1 MDFNNLKDQVS
12 NLTLYDLK
20 AGVRKVQN
28 AVMNYTEMEAKV
40 REATNNEPWGAS
52 TTLMQEIANGTHSYQ
67 LLNEIMPMIYR
78 RFTDKSAEEWRQIYK
93 SLQLLEFL
101 VKNGSERVVD
111 DARSH
116 MSLLRMLRQFH
127 YIDQNGKDQGINVRN
142 RSSELVKLLGDVD
155 MIRAERKKA
164 RANRN
169 KFGGFEGGS
178 HMGGGMSSG
187 RYGGFGSDS
196 MSFGGYS
203 GGVFGDGGGFGGAP
217 SDFQDSGRRNNRFD
231 EYDEYDE
238 ADASPPR
245 RGASPPRARR
255 ETKPEPPKAPEPDL
269 FDFGEEET
277 VTTSST
283 AAGKKPAG
291 SSNGLD
297 ILDSTPAA
305 GTADDDDFDDFQSA
319 TPAPAAPASNQ
330 FAIPPPASTVSTT
343 SSTQFAAPKP
353 VSGTQGSNLNGLV
366 GFTSM
371 TPTPSSSGMASPTL
385 SQSSMMAPQQQ
396 QQKPAAPKPSGFQAA
411 TPNYFTSVSV
421 GSPQPSSA
429 GVSNHRPG
437 MPSTSSF
444 TSATTTSSV
453 GAKPAASKSSGDAF
467 GSLWS
472 TASASAGLQKSSSN
486 ASKGPNLASM
496 AKEKASAGIWG
507 TPATSS
513 LTSASP
519 SPSLAHSSAS
529 QQGSKTGSSGLDDLL
544 G

>member
-155 MIRAERKKA
+155 MIRSERKKA

-203 GGVFGDGGGFGGAP
+203 GGVYGDGGGFGGAP
-217 SDFQDSGRRNNRFD
+217 SDFQDSGRRNNRFE

-245 RGASPPRARR
+245 RGASPPRERR

-283 AAGKKPAG
+283 AAGKKPAASG
-291 SSNGLD
+291 NGLD
-297 ILDSTPAA
+297 ILDSTPATGA
-305 GTADDDDFDDFQSA
+305 AADDDDFDDFQSA

-385 SQSSMMAPQQQ
+385 SQSSMVAPQQQ

-429 GVSNHRPG
+429 GVSNHRPASG
-437 MPSTSSF
+437 VQTFGRCLWVLVVDSQCQRGT
-444 TSATTTSSV
+444 
-453 GAKPAASKSSGDAF
+453 AKVILQCQQRAQLGEHGQGKS
-467 GSLWS
+467 
-472 TASASAGLQKSSSN
+472 QRR
-486 ASKGPNLASM
+486 
-496 AKEKASAGIWG
+496 
-507 TPATSS
+507 
-513 LTSASP
+513 
-519 SPSLAHSSAS
+519 H
-529 QQGSKTGSSGLDDLL
+529 L
-544 G
+544 GRLRYL

>member
-1 MDFNNLKDQVS
+1 MDFSNLKEQVS

-52 TTLMQEIANGTHSYQ
+52 NTLMHEIASGTHSYQ
-67 LLNEIMPMIYR
+67 LLNEIMPMIYK
-78 RFTDKSAEEWRQIYK
+78 RFTDKTSEEWRQIYK
-93 SLQLLEFL
+93 ALQLLEFL

-116 MSLLRMLRQFH
+116 MSLIRMLRQFH

-155 MIRAERKKA
+155 LIRSERKKA

-178 HMGGGMSSG
+178 HIGGGMSSSSSG

-196 MSFGGYS
+196 LSFGGYS
-203 GGVFGDGGGFGGAP
+203 GGVYGDGGGFGGNTG
-217 SDFQDSGRRNNRFD
+217 DFGDSGRRSNRFE

-245 RGASPPRARR
+245 RRGPSPPRASATRQAKQPAAPAPK
-255 ETKPEPPKAPEPDL
+255 EPEQDL

-277 VTTSST
+277 VTTSVS
-283 AAGKKPAG
+283 ASKKPATG
-291 SSNGLD
+291 NGLD
-297 ILDSTPAA
+297 ILDTQP
-305 GTADDDDFDDFQSA
+305 ADDDDFDDFQSA
-319 TPAPAAPASNQ
+319 TPAPAPAPASSAQ

-353 VSGTQGSNLNGLV
+353 VSATQGSNLNGIV

-371 TPTPSSSGMASPTL
+371 TPTPTSSTMASPTL
-385 SQSSMMAPQQQ
+385 SQSSLAQA
-396 QQKPAAPKPSGFQAA
+396 QKPAQPKPSGFQAA
-411 TPNYFTSVSV
+411 TPNYFTSVSTL
-421 GSPQPSSA
+421 SNTTQQPA
-429 GVSNHRPG
+429 MGHRPN

-444 TSATTTSSV
+444 TSTTPSTSS
-453 GAKPAASKSSGDAF
+453 AANKPAAPKASGDVF

-472 TASASAGLQKSSSN
+472 TASASAGIQKN
-486 ASKGPNLASM
+486 NTGGNKGPNLASM
-496 AKEKASAGIWG
+496 AKQKASAGIWG
-507 TPATSS
+507 APAASGSPAFNQSS
-513 LTSASP
+513 
-519 SPSLAHSSAS
+519 SSGAP
-529 QQGSKTGSSGLDDLL
+529 KTTGSSGLDDLL

>member
-1 MDFNNLKDQVS
+1 MDLSNLKESVS

-28 AVMNYTEMEAKV
+28 AVMNYTEMESKV

-78 RFTDKSAEEWRQIYK
+78 RFTDKTAEEWRQIYK
-93 SLQLLEFL
+93 GLQLLEFL

-116 MSLLRMLRQFH
+116 MSLIRMLRQFH
-127 YIDQNGKDQGINVRN
+127 FIDQNGKDQGINVRN

-155 MIRAERKKA
+155 LIRSERKKA

-178 HMGGGMSSG
+178 GMGGGMSSS
-187 RYGGFGSDS
+187 RYGGFGSES
-196 MSFGGYS
+196 LSFGGYS
-203 GGVFGDGGGFGGAP
+203 GGVYGDGGGFGGAA
-217 SDFQDSGRRNNRFD
+217 SDFADTGRRGNRFE

-238 ADASPPR
+238 ADATPPR
-245 RGASPPRARR
+245 RRQPSPPRARQ
-255 ETKPEPPKAPEPDL
+255 TKQPEPPKAPEPDL
-269 FDFGEEET
+269 FDFGDEP
-277 VTTSST
+277 VAPASTS
-283 AAGKKPAG
+283 AGKKPAG
-291 SSNGLD
+291 SNGLD
-297 ILDSTPAA
+297 ILDPTP
-305 GTADDDDFDDFQSA
+305 ADDDDFDDFQSA
-319 TPAPAAPASNQ
+319 TPAPAPAASNQ

-353 VSGTQGSNLNGLV
+353 VSATQGTNLNGIV

-371 TPTPSSSGMASPTL
+371 TPTPTSSTMASPTL
-385 SQSSMMAPQQQ
+385 SQSSMALPQ
-396 QQKPAAPKPSGFQAA
+396 QQKPAQPKPTGFQAA
-411 TPNYFTSVSV
+411 TPNYFTSVSTMQ
-421 GSPQPSSA
+421 PQA
-429 GVSNHRPG
+429 VSNHRPG

-444 TSATTTSSV
+444 TSATSNSST
-453 GAKPAASKSSGDAF
+453 APKPAAAKASGDVF

-472 TASASAGLQKSSSN
+472 SASASAGIQKSNSTAN
-486 ASKGPNLASM
+486 KGPNLASM

-507 TPATSS
+507 SPATPGF
-513 LTSASP
+513 ASP
-519 SPSLAHSSAS
+519 SPSSAQS
-529 QQGSKTGSSGLDDLL
+529 RTMPQQGAKTGSSGLDDLL

>member
-1 MDFNNLKDQVS
+1 MDFSNLKEQVS

-52 TTLMQEIANGTHSYQ
+52 NTLMHEIASGTHSYQ
-67 LLNEIMPMIYR
+67 LLNEIMPMIYK
-78 RFTDKSAEEWRQIYK
+78 RFTDKTSEEWRQIYK
-93 SLQLLEFL
+93 ALQLLEFL

-116 MSLLRMLRQFH
+116 MSLIRMLRQFH

-155 MIRAERKKA
+155 LIRSERKKA

-178 HMGGGMSSG
+178 HIGGGMSSSSSG

-196 MSFGGYS
+196 LSFGGYS
-203 GGVFGDGGGFGGAP
+203 GGVYGDGGGFGGNTG
-217 SDFQDSGRRNNRFD
+217 DFGDSGRRSNRFE

-245 RGASPPRARR
+245 RRGPSPPRASATRQAKQPAAPAPK
-255 ETKPEPPKAPEPDL
+255 EPEQDL

-277 VTTSST
+277 VATSVS
-283 AAGKKPAG
+283 ASKKPATG
-291 SSNGLD
+291 NGLD
-297 ILDSTPAA
+297 ILDTQP
-305 GTADDDDFDDFQSA
+305 ADDDDFDDFQSA
-319 TPAPAAPASNQ
+319 TPAPAPASSAQ

-353 VSGTQGSNLNGLV
+353 VSATQGSNLNGIV

-371 TPTPSSSGMASPTL
+371 TPTPTSSTMASPTL
-385 SQSSMMAPQQQ
+385 SQSSLAQT
-396 QQKPAAPKPSGFQAA
+396 QKPAQPKPSGFQAA
-411 TPNYFTSVSV
+411 TPNYFTSVSTL
-421 GSPQPSSA
+421 SNTTQQPA
-429 GVSNHRPG
+429 MGHRPN

-444 TSATTTSSV
+444 TSTTPSTPS
-453 GAKPAASKSSGDAF
+453 AANKPAAPKASGDVF

-472 TASASAGLQKSSSN
+472 TASASAGIQKN
-486 ASKGPNLASM
+486 NTGGNKGPNLASM
-496 AKEKASAGIWG
+496 AKQKASAGIWG
-507 TPATSS
+507 APAASGSPAFNQSS
-513 LTSASP
+513 
-519 SPSLAHSSAS
+519 SSGAP
-529 QQGSKTGSSGLDDLL
+529 KTTGSSGLDDLL